1 MKAKRKILILFV
13 LLFIIGGAFA
23 LYAYPNYLLP
33 RMESPWQTYQP
44 FSGKLFA
51 IDSAQAGEI
60 LVSSKTGR
68 HRHRFSSPDDVE
80 KILSHLNGFRYF
92 FWIPEPKGEG
102 AVPVG
107 SSEYGS
113 IRFGQGGFTFQR
125 NRMLI
130 SASSQRVSGGHRKQ
144 VTNFVWYYGPK
155 DFFNALEAL
164 RACDDACK
172 EVSGA
177 EALEKSLPPGWGQE
191 NSGNRQQQPH

>member
-1 MKAKRKILILFV
+1 MKSRKKKTALITIFLLALAATALFG
-13 LLFIIGGAFA
+13 LSI
-23 LYAYPNYLLP
+23 YPNYLLP

-51 IDSAQAGEI
+51 IDSAQVGEI

-113 IRFGQGGFTFQR
+113 IRFGQEEFIFQAH
-125 NRMLI
+125 RMLV

-144 VTNFVWYYGPK
+144 VTNFVWYYGGK
-155 DFFNALEAL
+155 DFFDQLEEL
-164 RACDDACK
+164 RKCDDTCK
-172 EVSGA
+172 EASGA
-177 EALEKSLPPGWGQE
+177 DAHNKSLPPGWD
-191 NSGNRQQQPH
+191 

>member
-44 FSGKLFA
+44 FSGKPFA

-113 IRFGQGGFTFQR
+113 IRFGQEEFIFQAH
-125 NRMLI
+125 RMLV
-130 SASSQRVSGGHRKQ
+130 SVSSQRVSGGHRKQ
-144 VTNFVWYYGPK
+144 VTNFVWYYGSEG
-155 DFFNALEAL
+155 FFDQLEAL
-164 RACDDACK
+164 RECDEFCEEAPGADARK
-172 EVSGA
+172 
-177 EALEKSLPPGWGQE
+177 KSLPQGWD
-191 NSGNRQQQPH
+191 